1 MSAFFA
7 RLLPWLG
14 LLATVASAHPLP
26 DIPVRSH
33 FDKDGNCTIKVEI
46 DPRCFTADPE
56 SERYT
61 MKADLKVMTELERQ
75 ELLQKARDAV
85 MQWVEFEF
93 DPQGKLKPEFDFA
106 LTGLGEA
113 ELVNFDDPL
122 VITGTYRMKI
132 PAGSKGWRIHATD
145 KTPFAVVFKN
155 YLAGV
160 EQPRFSVL
168 FAGETSFK
176 LELTTASATN

>member
-1 MSAFFA
+1 MSVFFA
-7 RLLPWLG
+7 RVLPLIG
-14 LLATVASAHPLP
+14 LLAATASAHPLP

-61 MKADLKVMTELERQ
+61 MKADLKVMTEQERQ
-75 ELLQKARDAV
+75 ELIQKARDAV
-85 MQWVEFEF
+85 MNWVEFEF
-93 DPQGKLKPEFDFA
+93 DPQGKLNLQFDFA

-122 VITGTYRMKI
+122 VITGTCKLKI
-132 PAGSKGWRIHATD
+132 PAGSKGWRIHAKET
-145 KTPFAVVFKN
+145 TPYAVVFKN

-176 LELTTASATN
+176 LELTTAPVSQ

>member
-1 MSAFFA
+1 MTSFFA
-7 RLLPWLG
+7 RTLLLLG
-14 LLATVASAHPLP
+14 LLATAASAHPLP

-33 FDKDGNCTIKVEI
+33 FDKEGNCTIKVEI

-56 SERYT
+56 EERYI
-61 MKADLKVMTELERQ
+61 MKADLKVMTDQERQ
-75 ELLQKARDAV
+75 ALIEKARDAV
-85 MQWVEFEF
+85 MNWVKFEF
-93 DPQGKLKPEFDFA
+93 DPKGKLDPQFDFA

-122 VITGTYRMKI
+122 VITGTCRLKI
-132 PAGSKGWRIHATD
+132 PAGSKSWRIHATD
-145 KTPFAVVFKN
+145 KTPYAVIFKN

-176 LELTTASATN
+176 LELMTAPAGQ